1 MENNK
6 LFSLFHNINESK
18 LNILTR
24 KFTLQAFQA
33 LFPYIIK
40 CRQLNIFISDNSLF
54 INKNVN
60 QEKRNYMINYNQ
72 INMLNVDAE
81 LKLKNDLMNKYYAI
95 QFCKMINEKIFIKS
109 SKNDNSQIHFSF
121 SLIDKPE
128 KIYLNNTDE
137 ISAASL
143 GIVKSNDKFR
153 FTTSKEVDD
162 YNDAL
167 EEFQA
172 IWNDSF
178 SFDVSDKYI
187 DKLNS
192 IYRDFS
198 PADIYYFNLYH
209 IFNKNLEEYQG
220 DKASNVTEW
229 KNTIIYKS
237 LYDFQ
242 TIEFME

>member
-6 LFSLFHNINESK
+6 LFNLFHNINESE

-24 KFTLQAFQA
+24 KFTLKAFQA

-40 CRQLNIFISDNSLF
+40 CKQLNIFISDNLLF

-60 QEKRNYMINYNQ
+60 REKRNYMIDYNQ

-95 QFCKMINEKIFIKS
+95 QFGKMINEKIFIKS

-162 YNDAL
+162 YNDFITL
-167 EEFQA
+167 
-172 IWNDSF
+172 
-178 SFDVSDKYI
+178 
-187 DKLNS
+187 
-192 IYRDFS
+192 
-198 PADIYYFNLYH
+198 
-209 IFNKNLEEYQG
+209 IFITFLIRILKNIKVIKHRMLQNEKIQLFIKVYMIFKQ
-220 DKASNVTEW
+220 
-229 KNTIIYKS
+229 
-237 LYDFQ
+237 LQ
-242 TIEFME
+242 FME